1 MVNIYYRNIQLITHI
16 LHFFAQPVITSWSHK
31 ADVWIVQLRPHFKE
45 TGAPLMK
52 PTHLDSFYSLFPFS
66 YFTQY
71 SFNTVRESSFREL
84 TQIKYFFESELLL
97 TSIIVKKSSWE
108 KWGWGRILRN
118 IPNEMMFQTH
128 Q

>member
-1 MVNIYYRNIQLITHI
+1 
-16 LHFFAQPVITSWSHK
+16 
-31 ADVWIVQLRPHFKE
+31 
-45 TGAPLMK
+45 MK